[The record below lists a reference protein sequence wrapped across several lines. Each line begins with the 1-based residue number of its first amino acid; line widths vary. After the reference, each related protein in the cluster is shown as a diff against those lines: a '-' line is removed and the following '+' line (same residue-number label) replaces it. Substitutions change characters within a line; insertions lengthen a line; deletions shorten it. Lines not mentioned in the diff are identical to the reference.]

1 MCYNCGCGMPDDDMG
16 NPDNITEEDIKKAA
30 EASGQTMED
39 AKKNMLE
46 MLQKQVNKSNSQN

>member
-1 MCYNCGCGMPDDDMG
+1 MPDDDMG

>member
-16 NPDNITEEDIKKAA
+16 DPNNITEEDIKKAA
-30 EASGQTMED
+30 SASNQSVED

-46 MLQKQVNKSNSQN
+46 MLQKQLGQKN